1 MIRVGSGVD
10 ALIASIPELKSYE
23 VKINNNTID
32 IGVILVKKELRERDS
47 FQVQDEVVKKLSYL
61 QSQ

>member
-32 IGVILVKKELRERDS
+32 ISMLNIVRILQTTEIINVTL
-47 FQVQDEVVKKLSYL
+47 LSL
-61 QSQ
+61 FA

>member
-32 IGVILVKKELRERDS
+32 IGVILVKKELRERDR